1 MPNDDAA
8 MPPDSDPSLVDPVDW
23 AAVER
28 HVAGEGTAAGRQALE
43 AWIAEA
49 PDRIR
54 LVEAVRAFRT
64 ATRAA
69 RPRFDT
75 NTAWTA
81 AQTRIGQASASPSTS
96 SQLAS
101 VPRVVHR
108 DLHLWPPGVGG
119 GDARRRTARGA
130 VLLMALSISIA
141 IGVARHGA
149 RSSMAAGREYA
160 TAPGRRLSVTLVDGT
175 QLTLAPASR
184 VRVVADFG
192 RAAAGRE
199 VELEGEAYFAVVHDA
214 AHPFAVRT
222 RDAVV
227 RDVGTAFDVRAYPE
241 DAGARIAVA
250 EGTVMVTAAR
260 GCHAGRDTCDAQTH
274 AGNMATVSNA
284 GIAIRE
290 GADIAALTAWMQGQL
305 VFEDAPLSDVAHELD
320 RAFDIQITIADSG
333 LAVHQ
338 VSGVFDNETVDQVL
352 DDITGVIG
360 GRYERV
366 GRTVVIRR
374 NLSRAA
380 RPSAAGRPPMQTAQV
395 RNP

>member
-1 MPNDDAA
+1 MDELVYWPLLMRYLAGECTPAEHAQVDEWIVREPGRRDYVDSLRRLGAATSAAASDAGRE
-8 MPPDSDPSLVDPVDW
+8 VDPV
-23 AAVER
+23 A
-28 HVAGEGTAAGRQALE
+28 ALE
-43 AWIAEA
+43 
-49 PDRIR
+49 R
-54 LVEAVRAFRT
+54 VRAQLSHLGRPLVPSSSPT
-64 ATRAA
+64 IAT
-69 RPRFDT
+69 
-75 NTAWTA
+75 
-81 AQTRIGQASASPSTS
+81 TRSA
-96 SQLAS
+96 
-101 VPRVVHR
+101 VPLPNPWRQ
-108 DLHLWPPGVGG
+108 GVGG

-130 VLLMALSISIA
+130 VLLMALSISIGIA
-141 IGVARHGA
+141 IGVGRHGA
-149 RSSMAAGREYA
+149 RSSTAAGREYA

-192 RAAAGRE
+192 RTAAGRE

-250 EGTVMVTAAR
+250 EGTVMVTVAR
-260 GCHAGRDTCDAQTH
+260 GCRAGRDTCDAQTH
-274 AGNMATVSNA
+274 AGKVATVSNA
-284 GIAIRE
+284 GIVIRE

-380 RPSAAGRPPMQTAQV
+380 QPSAAGRPPMQTAQA